1 MWTKF
6 PPATFKTIP
15 TKFNPHGGS
24 SQPPLWGSLSKKS
37 PILRFFGIFKPNFGG
52 KSSKLWYL
60 LDFYSAFLK
69 NIGSKPCGV
78 AFWRKWGLNL
88 EKWPF
93 LVIFQPF
100 LKGYR
105 RLNFSIREV
114 IFHNLLTLYLYFMLK
129 KQFVAKNSK
138 KMKNSSFFVKSPFWG
153 TPTKMGVTIL
163 VLLGVILS

>member
-24 SQPPLWGSLSKKS
+24 SQPPIWGSLSKKS

-78 AFWRKWGLNL
+78 VFWRKWGLNL

-114 IFHNLLTLYLYFMLK
+114 IFYNLLTLYLYFMLK

-153 TPTKMGVTIL
+153 TPTKMGVAIL